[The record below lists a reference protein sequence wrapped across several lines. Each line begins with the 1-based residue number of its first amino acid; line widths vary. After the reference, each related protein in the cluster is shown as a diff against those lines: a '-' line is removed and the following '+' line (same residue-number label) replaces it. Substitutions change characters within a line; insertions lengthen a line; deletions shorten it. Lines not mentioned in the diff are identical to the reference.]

1 MGRAGLCGYSP
12 RSAAASGVAARGWQW
27 RAGGSGARVAVAR
40 GWQHVGEGARRSGA
54 GAPSSTPARLR
65 RGREAPHGPRAMD
78 DTGGIDVDAI
88 ARKAVNG
95 LNKAWGWLSGEDQ
108 AKAAPAR
115 TAAPGRAHTS
125 PASDQQVHGSYPTQQ
140 QWGQHHQ
147 QQQEQQPPQPA
158 TYAAPTYSPP
168 SLSPQAS
175 VNASWSAAPP
185 LSGGSTVEWPAAK
198 AGVRGQ
204 LAAAHP
210 FIPRQAERLHRSR
223 GAIQEN
229 PLRRHDRRAGGLWDS
244 VPGWIEHLRRQ
255 GVDFAASHGRKEY

>member
-1 MGRAGLCGYSP
+1 MWPLSTHRDGKRGGRA
-12 RSAAASGVAARGWQW
+12 W
-27 RAGGSGARVAVAR
+27 VAVAR

-108 AKAAPAR
+108 AKAVPAR
-115 TAAPGRAHTS
+115 TGAPGRAHTS

-158 TYAAPTYSPP
+158 TYASPTYSPP

-185 LSGGSTVEWPAAK
+185 AAQGTDVPQMPMQQPQLPIQQRLMPVPMSAPEALMPPSPLQAQILPAA
-198 AGVRGQ
+198 A
-204 LAAAHP
+204 P
-210 FIPRQAERLHRSR
+210 
-223 GAIQEN
+223 
-229 PLRRHDRRAGGLWDS
+229 
-244 VPGWIEHLRRQ
+244 
-255 GVDFAASHGRKEY
+255 